1 MWDTAHNYQKEGSGK
16 SDSEDKEQDKPRDL
30 R

>member
-16 SDSEDKEQDKPRDL
+16 SDSVNKEQDKAEDL
-30 R
+30 S